1 MCVYRGYL
9 TLLAIK
15 LNPRPP
21 GCPSDPLLRAVIAKK
36 LFVFCESVMHSIGPR
51 LTVNVFGF
59 SFVYGLGWKI
69 LLFQDEIP
77 IIYANFKRKRPLP
90 AFVRNPLETSS
101 NREEISIK
109 KTSKFFTE
117 PKDR

>member
-1 MCVYRGYL
+1 M
-9 TLLAIK
+9 AIK

-21 GCPSDPLLRAVIAKK
+21 GCPSDPLLRVVIAKK
-36 LFVFCESVMHSIGPR
+36 LFIFYKSVMHSIGPCF
-51 LTVNVFGF
+51 TVNVFGF

-69 LLFQDEIP
+69 LLFQDEIL
-77 IIYANFKRKRPLP
+77 IIYANFKRKRSLP
-90 AFVRNPLETSS
+90 AFVRNSLETSS

>member
-36 LFVFCESVMHSIGPR
+36 LFVFCESVMHSIGPC

-77 IIYANFKRKRPLP
+77 IIYANSKRKRPLP
-90 AFVRNPLETSS
+90 AFGGTHWRQAVIEKRYPL
-101 NREEISIK
+101 K
-109 KTSKFFTE
+109 KPSKFLLG
-117 PKDR
+117 